1 MITQLRVLAL
11 AIVGMTIFFTAAL
24 ADIPDWQKM
33 VFGSCATVIIGLY
46 YDERCQNCGFLVWR
60 RKPEKRF
67 DTGGLFGF
75 IIPRTCR
82 RCGHKHR

>member
-1 MITQLRVLAL
+1 MVVLTLAFMAVPDLYDDITRIILMICAL
-11 AIVGMTIFFTAAL
+11 IVCAIF
-24 ADIPDWQKM
+24 
-33 VFGSCATVIIGLY
+33 